1 MGHNLG
7 MNHDNG
13 RCSCNGGSCIM
24 AASATGSTLFSDCS
38 ASDFE
43 RLVLRGGGVCLLN
56 QPSQSNIVS
65 VAKCGNGML
74 EEGEDCDCGTPQVL
88 SDSPVFLSVLT
99 CLPVCPYLSSCLS
112 LPVFLSVLG
121 ASTAC

>member
-1 MGHNLG
+1 MSILISVCLIEMESLIVTDLIDSIGVVFMYSVVCLPLP
-7 MNHDNG
+7 
-13 RCSCNGGSCIM
+13 S
-24 AASATGSTLFSDCS
+24 GSTLFSDCS

-65 VAKCGNGML
+65 VGKCGNGML

-99 CLPVCPYLSSCLS
+99 FVDS
-112 LPVFLSVLG
+112 L
-121 ASTAC
+121 TH